1 MVSGVCLMS
10 PGLGRDVPGLP
21 TSLCSLLTIVARS
34 PGHGLWSPGVSVLG
48 PCQMKAVGM
57 GCSRRGFGV
66 FWGLG
71 GVCVPGFHPQLQRS
85 RRRVLVP
92 CQQLPR
98 LGGAEGLPRMGLSWS
113 VPKMRSGQGPFSAAT
128 TSSMCPKIQAWVPLG
143 RAVRSP
149 KTSPLGLDLP
159 LQGWISGG
167 GCWPWTCPTGP
178 QEEAV
183 FCFSTHFLL

>member
-57 GCSRRGFGV
+57 GCSQRGFGV
-66 FWGLG
+66 FWGIG
-71 GVCVPGFHPQLQRS
+71 GGLCSRFSSPAAAKQKKGVGAMPAAPQDE
-85 RRRVLVP
+85 
-92 CQQLPR
+92 
-98 LGGAEGLPRMGLSWS
+98 GTEGLPHMGLSWS
-113 VPKMRSGQGPFSAAT
+113 VPKMRTGQGPLSAAT

-183 FCFSTHFLL
+183 FCFSTQFLL